1 MKEPSKATSVGLE
14 QRLLAAL
21 VVLLALAVVGF
32 TWVGIRESRSDS
44 LRLLILQGRAFTEAL
59 AQAAENAIASESIF
73 DHLVYLRYSEVVRSL
88 PSTDLSQLTDL
99 DLVQLAVSHDLY
111 GAYIFDSSAAVAV
124 GGTARGPQIGP
135 PEFVADEVAQLLA
148 NPEDRYTLLLDEGD
162 HGIGPVH
169 YYLEITGDLS
179 RVVLLVADA
188 LYFTDALRQTQIGY
202 LARNMAGETGVE
214 YIIYQSTDGIVF
226 ASRKMGS
233 LLAIESDPFL
243 VKALES
249 DTIMHRLY
257 RFQEREVLELARP
270 FSSVEYPFGVLRV
283 GLSLEGYYS
292 ISSGF
297 DVLMISLAAVLF
309 VLLLVALLYLSSR
322 RKRREISRKYARI
335 KTVTDR
341 IFDEMRTGVAA
352 VQTDG
357 AITLANDAF
366 EGIFG
371 VSGCVGRHWDEVT
384 KEPQL
389 AFGTI
394 HGDHPTS
401 LEKEVS
407 LTVDDVSRTLLVAA
421 SPLEPEEG
429 QPSGVVAVVYD
440 ITRLRKFERESARK
454 ERLSEMGNL
463 AAGVAHEI
471 RNPLNTIS
479 IAVQRL
485 AGEFEP
491 IENRTDYEAITTQIK
506 DETKRLNDIITR
518 FLALARGEK
527 QRYRR
532 IRLDELITEVGRFFE
547 PEARQLGIELSV
559 RTDSDLTIEADLD
572 SLKQVFSNLFNNAK
586 EALAGKGGGIVIA
599 AKRRQKSVEILFADT
614 GPGIPAGI
622 REKMFT
628 PYFTTK
634 DGGTGLGLPTVHK
647 IITDLGGEI
656 NVRETESGGAAFVI
670 SLPRPDRH

>member
-1 MKEPSKATSVGLE
+1 M
-14 QRLLAAL
+14 
-21 VVLLALAVVGF
+21 
-32 TWVGIRESRSDS
+32 
-44 LRLLILQGRAFTEAL
+44 
-59 AQAAENAIASESIF
+59 
-73 DHLVYLRYSEVVRSL
+73 
-88 PSTDLSQLTDL
+88 
-99 DLVQLAVSHDLY
+99 
-111 GAYIFDSSAAVAV
+111 
-124 GGTARGPQIGP
+124 
-135 PEFVADEVAQLLA
+135 
-148 NPEDRYTLLLDEGD
+148 
-162 HGIGPVH
+162 
-169 YYLEITGDLS
+169 
-179 RVVLLVADA
+179 
-188 LYFTDALRQTQIGY
+188 
-202 LARNMAGETGVE
+202 
-214 YIIYQSTDGIVF
+214 
-226 ASRKMGS
+226 
-233 LLAIESDPFL
+233 
-243 VKALES
+243 
-249 DTIMHRLY
+249 
-257 RFQEREVLELARP
+257 
-270 FSSVEYPFGVLRV
+270 
-283 GLSLEGYYS
+283 
-292 ISSGF
+292 
-297 DVLMISLAAVLF
+297 
-309 VLLLVALLYLSSR
+309 
-322 RKRREISRKYARI
+322 
-335 KTVTDR
+335 
-341 IFDEMRTGVAA
+341 
-352 VQTDG
+352 
-357 AITLANDAF
+357 
-366 EGIFG
+366 
-371 VSGCVGRHWDEVT
+371 
-384 KEPQL
+384 

-421 SPLEPEEG
+421 SPLEPDEG
-429 QPSGVVAVVYD
+429 RPSGVVVVVYD

-491 IENRTDYEAITTQIK
+491 IENRTDYEAITTQIR

-527 QRYRR
+527 RRYRR
-532 IRLDELITEVGRFFE
+532 IRLDELITEIGRFFE

-599 AKRRQKSVEILFADT
+599 AKGRQKSVEILFADT
-614 GPGIPAGI
+614 GPGIPVGI

-670 SLPRPDRH
+670 SLPSPDRH